1 MTERDHPP
9 EPVSDLEKE
18 GIPDL
23 EGAFPGE
30 AATGLSWDGVVA
42 PGDAPKAAEDFGT
55 TVAEERLDEPLSRRV
70 GRETPDEAGVGQTT
84 VDDIAAA
91 RRLVEEHQG
100 PVDDEEGDL
109 VGGMASYDP
118 GALSAEEAAVQVV
131 DEAEAA
137 GVSWDESP
145 DYVGDE
151 APGGGADERRPGE

>member
-23 EGAFPGE
+23 EGAYPGE

-42 PGDAPKAAEDFGT
+42 PGDAPRAAEDFGT
-55 TVAEERLDEPLSRRV
+55 TAAEERLDEPLSRRV
-70 GRETPDEAGVGQTT
+70 GRETPDGAGAGQST

-91 RRLVEEHQG
+91 RRLVETQQG

-118 GALSAEEAAVQVV
+118 GALSAEEAAVHVV
-131 DEAEAA
+131 DEAEAG
-137 GVSWDESP
+137 GVSWDQSP

>member
-1 MTERDHPP
+1 MTDRDRPP

-18 GIPDL
+18 GIPDV

-30 AATGLSWDGVVA
+30 AATGLSWDGIVA

-55 TVAEERLDEPLSRRV
+55 TAAEERLDEPLSRRV
-70 GRETPDEAGVGQTT
+70 ERETPDEAGAGQTT

-91 RRLVEEHQG
+91 RRLVEAQQG
-100 PVDDEEGDL
+100 PADDDEGDL
-109 VGGMASYDP
+109 VGGMASHDP
-118 GALSAEEAAVQVV
+118 GALSAEEAAVHVV
-131 DEAEAA
+131 DEEEAG